1 MLRVP
6 TLVARPL
13 PILDSE
19 GSSHRG
25 RGEEC
30 KMAIEVR
37 SVPDATRG
45 PAAGISAGT
54 AGQARQSRTVSRH
67 YRMAIFRIGLGLL
80 LSRRLHA
87 QVITGAIGL
96 AALAGLVRE
105 NEVRTVARLVA
116 WDKQQNLRYQRPA

>member
-1 MLRVP
+1 
-6 TLVARPL
+6 
-13 PILDSE
+13 
-19 GSSHRG
+19 
-25 RGEEC
+25 
-30 KMAIEVR
+30 MAIEVR

-45 PAAGISAGT
+45 PGACISAGT

-67 YRMAIFRIGLGLL
+67 HRMAIFRIGLGLL

-87 QVITGAIGL
+87 HVITGAIGL